1 MALDYKVIGDR
12 IRKARIDNNLTQ
24 ENLAEELDVSVA
36 FISRIECGTTHVN
49 LTRLSEICSIL
60 NIDEGQI
67 LNGVSTDSKNY
78 LSDEFNELMKS
89 CPKET
94 QKLIYDVAKL
104 IIKDSNHDHA

>member
-12 IRKARIDNNLTQ
+12 IRKARIDGNLTQ
-24 ENLAEELDVSVA
+24 ENLAEKLDVSVA
-36 FISRIECGTTHVN
+36 FVSRIECGTTHVN

-104 IIKDSNHDHA
+104 IIKDSKK

>member
-1 MALDYKVIGDR
+1 MALDYKIIGDR
-12 IRKARIDNNLTQ
+12 IRRARIDGNLTQ
-24 ENLAEELDVSVA
+24 ENLAEKLDVSVA
-36 FISRIECGTTHVN
+36 FISRIECGTTHIN

-104 IIKDSNHDHA
+104 IIKDSKKM

>member
-1 MALDYKVIGDR
+1 MALDYKIIGDR
-12 IRKARIDNNLTQ
+12 IRKARIDGNLTQ
-24 ENLAEELDVSVA
+24 ENLAEKLDVSVA
-36 FISRIECGTTHVN
+36 FVSRIECGTTHIN

-67 LNGVSTDSKNY
+67 INGVSTDSKNY

-104 IIKDSNHDHA
+104 IIKDLKK

>member
-12 IRKARIDNNLTQ
+12 IRKARIDGNLTQ
-24 ENLAEELDVSVA
+24 ENLAEKLDVSVA
-36 FISRIECGTTHVN
+36 FVSRIECGTTHVN

-78 LSDEFNELMKS
+78 YLMS
-89 CPKET
+89 
-94 QKLIYDVAKL
+94 LMNL
-104 IIKDSNHDHA
+104 

>member
-1 MALDYKVIGDR
+1 MALDYKVIGER
-12 IRKARIDNNLTQ
+12 IRKARIDGNLTQ
-24 ENLAEELDVSVA
+24 ENLAEKLDVSVA
-36 FISRIECGTTHVN
+36 FVSRIECGTTHVN

-104 IIKDSNHDHA
+104 IIKDSKK

>member
-1 MALDYKVIGDR
+1 MALDYKIIGDR

-24 ENLAEELDVSVA
+24 ENLAEKLDVSVA

-49 LTRLSEICSIL
+49 LTRLSEICAIL
-60 NIDEGQI
+60 NIDEGLI

-104 IIKDSNHDHA
+104 IIKNSK

>member
-1 MALDYKVIGDR
+1 MALDYKIIGER
-12 IRKARIDNNLTQ
+12 IRKARVESNLTQ
-24 ENLAEELDVSVA
+24 ENLAEKLDVSVA
-36 FISRIECGTTHVN
+36 FVSRIECGTTHIN

-67 LNGVSTDSKNY
+67 INGVSTDSKNY
-78 LSDEFNELMKS
+78 LSDEFNELLKS

-104 IIKDSNHDHA
+104 IIKESKKM

>member
-104 IIKDSNHDHA
+104 IIKDSNKKM

>member
-24 ENLAEELDVSVA
+24 ENLEEELDVSVA

-104 IIKDSNHDHA
+104 IIKDSNKKM

>member
-12 IRKARIDNNLTQ
+12 IRKARIDGNLTQ
-24 ENLAEELDVSVA
+24 ENLAEKLDVSVA
-36 FISRIECGTTHVN
+36 FVSRIECGTTQVN

-104 IIKDSNHDHA
+104 IIKDSKK

>member
-1 MALDYKVIGDR
+1 MALDYKIIGDR
-12 IRKARIDNNLTQ
+12 IRRARIDGNLTQ
-24 ENLAEELDVSVA
+24 ENLAEKLDVSVA
-36 FISRIECGTTHVN
+36 FISRIECGTTHIN

-104 IIKDSNHDHA
+104 IIKDSKKNVI

>member
-1 MALDYKVIGDR
+1 MALDYKIIGDR

-24 ENLAEELDVSVA
+24 ENLAEKLDVSVA
-36 FISRIECGTTHVN
+36 FVSRIECGTTHVN

-67 LNGVSTDSKNY
+67 LNGVSTNSKNY
-78 LSDEFNELMKS
+78 LSDEFNELMRS

-104 IIKDSNHDHA
+104 IIKDSNKKM